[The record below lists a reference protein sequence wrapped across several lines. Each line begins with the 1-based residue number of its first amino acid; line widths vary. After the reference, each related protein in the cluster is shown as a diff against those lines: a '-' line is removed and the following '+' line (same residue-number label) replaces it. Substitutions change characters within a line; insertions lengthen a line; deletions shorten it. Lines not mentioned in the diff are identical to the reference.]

1 MLFAGL
7 VVLLATVALLAVPFA
22 GFVPLF
28 EIGCEGET
36 GVVLLA
42 GLVEFWVAFIGLLA
56 FCVEFDVPLNVP
68 FAGLL
73 IFVVLLE
80 TAVPLALVVPFV
92 KFRVLFAG
100 LKTLQPHPLA
110 KTKN

>member
-1 MLFAGL
+1 M
-7 VVLLATVALLAVPFA
+7 
-22 GFVPLF
+22 
-28 EIGCEGET
+28 
-36 GVVLLA
+36 
-42 GLVEFWVAFIGLLA
+42 

-80 TAVPLALVVPFV
+80 IAVLLALVVPFV
-92 KFRVLFAG
+92 KLSVLFAG

-110 KTKN
+110 KTNN

>member
-1 MLFAGL
+1 M
-7 VVLLATVALLAVPFA
+7 
-22 GFVPLF
+22 
-28 EIGCEGET
+28 
-36 GVVLLA
+36 
-42 GLVEFWVAFIGLLA
+42 
-56 FCVEFDVPLNVP
+56 FCVEFDVP

-80 TAVPLALVVPFV
+80 IAVLLALVVPFV
-92 KFRVLFAG
+92 KLSVLFAG